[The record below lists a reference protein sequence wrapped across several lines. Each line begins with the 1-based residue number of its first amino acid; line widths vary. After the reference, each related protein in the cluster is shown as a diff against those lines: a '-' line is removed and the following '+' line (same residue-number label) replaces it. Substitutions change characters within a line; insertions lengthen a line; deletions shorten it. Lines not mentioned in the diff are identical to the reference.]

1 MIIILISLSSITL
14 IQNVKCSTTLIP
26 TIGST
31 PTIDGVIDQ
40 QNNEWGSAETRI
52 ASIYIKIS
60 HRLKMDYPLI
70 YG

>member
-40 QNNEWGSAETRI
+40 QNNEWGSAEPLF
-52 ASIYIKIS
+52 IS
-60 HRLKMDYPLI
+60 KSLI
-70 YG
+70 TWTWITH